1 MTRSFALALAWL
13 AVALCRIPAAAPD
26 ELTGHADLVYGVAF
40 SPDGKLLATASF
52 DNTVKLWD
60 FAARKEL
67 RTLTGHGKPVYSV
80 AFSPDGATL
89 ASASQDQT
97 IRLWHVADGKP
108 VRTITGHGGIVD
120 SVAFS
125 PDGKLL
131 ASG

>member
-1 MTRSFALALAWL
+1 MIRCGALTVGWL
-13 AVALCRIPAAAPD
+13 AVAGCCAVAAAPA
-26 ELTGHADLVYGVAF
+26 ELKGHTDLVYSVAF
-40 SPDGKLLATASF
+40 SPDGKLLASASF

-67 RTLTGHGKPVYSV
+67 RTLKGHDKPVYSV
-80 AFSPDGATL
+80 AFSPDGKLL

-125 PDGKLL
+125 P
-131 ASG
+131 